1 MTEAL
6 ASPNIAGM
14 DNLTA
19 SEIID
24 RLGGTTEV
32 ARICQIKPPSVS
44 EWRSSGIPPAR
55 RQFLELLR
63 PDAFGGVEPA
73 GREVVPET
81 RALVDSR
88 MSKRALRAKL
98 GMSSDAHL
106 AKVLKLPL
114 AEVEAWPEE
123 QSVPALPQVLRLLG
137 VQEQPAA
144 EAAAQDPDAD
154 RIINVEAA

>member
-1 MTEAL
+1 
-6 ASPNIAGM
+6 M